1 MALLEVVSL
10 FPLRHRTPFAK
21 AVGEALTSKA
31 AEHCLAPRPLCQ
43 LEIRRAGRF
52 DPPLPGF
59 HFTPTRH
66 QFGRSAVTRRNTS
79 AACRVDEVCKKQF
92 TTAICQATQFAASS
106 SKLSH
111 APVKYRTMRG
121 SPSRRWTT
129 RTLRLC
135 HSSKVP
141 EFGKYLKLT
150 PLPLNSL

>member
-1 MALLEVVSL
+1 MMALLESCP
-10 FPLRHRTPFAK
+10 FSPSGTERHSQRLS
-21 AVGEALTSKA
+21 V
-31 AEHCLAPRPLCQ
+31 RPLPQRPPSIASLRGLFVSSKFDVQ
-43 LEIRRAGRF
+43 LVR
-52 DPPLPGF
+52 PPLPGF

-121 SPSRRWTT
+121 SP
-129 RTLRLC
+129 LAPVDDENLAF
-135 HSSKVP
+135 VP
-141 EFGKYLKLT
+141 
-150 PLPLNSL
+150 